1 MKKLILFIAGLFIVS
16 CSSKTSDVAAFQF
29 GGAWYNVVNFQE
41 GTSKAE
47 LEEYVKT
54 YSNPEATSYFFFYP
68 ENYDVSVFKK
78 EKFNQLDFAA
88 TVVSTN
94 PTYGMYRMM
103 PADKTVHDDAVWLMQ
118 QSIKE

>member
-1 MKKLILFIAGLFIVS
+1 MKKLILLLAGLFLVS
-16 CSSKTSDVAAFQF
+16 CSKTTDVASFQF
-29 GGAWYNVVNFQE
+29 DNAWYNVVNFQE

-47 LEEYVKT
+47 LEDYVKT

-68 ENYDVSVFKK
+68 EKYDVSVFKK
-78 EKFNQLDFAA
+78 ERFNQRDFAA

-118 QSIKE
+118 QSVKE